1 MNYGDLISEAFRITW
16 RNRFL
21 WFFGFFA
28 AGGGG
33 SFNFNFPTGAG
44 DGGVPGNVPD
54 WLSGPGRWI
63 QDNLVLFFVV
73 VGALV
78 IMLVLVFIVLGLI
91 SAGGLADSVA
101 ALHRGEQRR
110 FSSTWQAGLSYF
122 WRVLGQALLFL
133 LISLGLL
140 LVIGLPVGL
149 GVAAVLAVT
158 ESTGL
163 RVLFIVLAALF
174 AIVLL
179 IAVFVALYIIGQL
192 ALRELVVGGERV
204 LGSISAGYN
213 LFRRNIGRS
222 LLVWL
227 IQLALAIGLGIA
239 ALVVFLI
246 LGLILIGPAVALFTA
261 DYTTAA
267 ILVGIAGGL
276 LFLIPALVIS
286 GAIGTFNHAYWTLAY
301 LRLVEPTPPATS
313 TDPYEPPG

>member
-28 AGGGG
+28 AGGGS
-33 SFNFNFPTGAG
+33 SFNLPAGSG
-44 DGGVPGNVPD
+44 DGGVPSNVPPSVSE
-54 WLSGPGRWI
+54 LGRWI
-63 QDNLVLFFVV
+63 QENLVLFFVV
-73 VGALV
+73 VGVLV
-78 IMLVLVFIVLGLI
+78 IVLVLVFIVLALI
-91 SAGGLADSVA
+91 SAGGLTDSVA

-110 FSSTWQAGLSYF
+110 FSSTWRAGLSYF
-122 WRVLGQALLFL
+122 WRVLGQALLFI

-149 GVAAVLAVT
+149 GLAAVFAVT
-158 ESTGL
+158 QSTGL
-163 RVLFIVLAALF
+163 RVLFTVLVALF

-192 ALRELVVGGERV
+192 ALRELIVGGERI

-213 LFRRNIGRS
+213 LFRRNLGRS
-222 LLVWL
+222 LLVWV
-227 IQLALAIGLGIA
+227 IQVALAIGIGIA
-239 ALVVFLI
+239 ALVIFLI
-246 LGLILIGPAVALFTA
+246 LGLVLIGPAVALFLA

-267 ILVGIAGGL
+267 IVVGVVGGL
-276 LFLIPALVIS
+276 LFLIPSLVIS

-301 LRLVEPTPPATS
+301 LRLVEPTPPPAS
-313 TDPYEPPG
+313 TDPYVPPGPG